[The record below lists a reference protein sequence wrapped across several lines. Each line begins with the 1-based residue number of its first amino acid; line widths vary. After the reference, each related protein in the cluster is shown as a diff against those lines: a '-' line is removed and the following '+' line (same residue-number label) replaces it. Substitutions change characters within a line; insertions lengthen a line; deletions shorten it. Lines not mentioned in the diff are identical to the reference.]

1 MNLFTDLVDTAL
13 ATTHTDAVDVLRAF
27 FLFASCT
34 ILSVNLFD
42 ALRLRFVPYGARVTA
57 PVDSGP
63 SQSPS
68 SASLVARGLDY
79 LATLRVPHSY
89 FTHFYI
95 ASVLSSIF
103 WAAQVLL
110 HGSAFQAIASR
121 IHPDRLQTPSMS
133 VHQVMLCWFLM
144 LVQGVRRFSECL
156 SFSKPSSSRMWFVHW
171 LVGIAFYVAVA
182 VGVWIEG
189 TASLLSH
196 DLSVDDVKV
205 TMVPSFRTFL
215 CLPLFLFA
223 SGVQHDCHHYLFS
236 LKKYSLP
243 THPLFRTII
252 CPHYTAECVIYLSLA
267 LLAAPPG
274 ELVNKTL
281 LAALGFVAINLGVTA
296 GTTKKWYMQKFGAD
310 AVRDRWNMLPGVY

>member
-1 MNLFTDLVDTAL
+1 M
-13 ATTHTDAVDVLRAF
+13 
-27 FLFASCT
+27 
-34 ILSVNLFD
+34 
-42 ALRLRFVPYGARVTA
+42 
-57 PVDSGP
+57 
-63 SQSPS
+63 
-68 SASLVARGLDY
+68 
-79 LATLRVPHSY
+79 
-89 FTHFYI
+89 
-95 ASVLSSIF
+95 
-103 WAAQVLL
+103 
-110 HGSAFQAIASR
+110 
-121 IHPDRLQTPSMS
+121 
-133 VHQVMLCWFLM
+133 
-144 LVQGVRRFSECL
+144 
-156 SFSKPSSSRMWFVHW
+156 
-171 LVGIAFYVAVA
+171 
-182 VGVWIEG
+182 
-189 TASLLSH
+189 
-196 DLSVDDVKV
+196 DDVKV